1 MTLDDIFGFV
11 GEAVT
16 PSVFAADALNFKA
29 NPRQREVLDAKAGRG
44 ILCCSRQWGKSTTV
58 AAKAVH
64 HALFTPDSLTVAIAP
79 TLRQS
84 EELLKKMRSFLR
96 MCGIQARVD
105 SANRF
110 SIVLPNRVRILAL
123 PADEDNIRGFSAV
136 SLLIIDEA
144 ARVPDSVYRAAL
156 PFLAATDGQIWLM
169 STPKGKRGFFY
180 HEWINPD
187 NGWLKIH
194 SNVEEAHHLKPAF
207 LDRQRESQPQ
217 DVFREEYYCEFRDPD
232 GQLFPTGDIDAA
244 FTSEYGPIPTRHL
257 LITPNTTV
265 LRYFLGIDLGQ
276 RQDHSA
282 IAILERHTRLT
293 GDRDPVT
300 YQPYE
305 KTTLVLRH
313 IERFPLNTPYTSLI
327 WKIKDLLANP
337 NIERDHRIAIDATGV
352 GGPFLDFLRQN
363 GVQRNLVAVSITAG
377 ETQSVHHNTHY
388 IPKRDLLTN
397 LQLQLQNRALQI
409 STHLPHAPILRDE
422 LASLRRYTATRGE
435 TYQPDRCGSH
445 DDLLMALA
453 LAAWPRR

>member
-1 MTLDDIFGFV
+1 MIRKQI
-11 GEAVT
+11 
-16 PSVFAADALNFKA
+16 AASCAARDS
-29 NPRQREVLDAKAGRG
+29 GG
-44 ILCCSRQWGKSTTV
+44 GKSTTV
-58 AAKAVH
+58 AAKAAH
-64 HALFTPDSLTVAIAP
+64 HALFAPDSLTLVIAP

-84 EELLKKMRSFLR
+84 EELLKKMRGFFR
-96 MCGIQARVD
+96 ACDIQARVD

-110 SIVLPNRVRILAL
+110 SIVLPSRARILAL

-156 PFLAATDGQIWLM
+156 PFLAATDGQVWLM
-169 STPKGKRGFFY
+169 STPKGKRGFFDD
-180 HEWINPD
+180 EWISPD

-207 LDRQRESQPQ
+207 LARQRDSQPQ

-244 FTSEYGPIPTRHL
+244 FTDDFGAIPTRHHVMTL
-257 LITPNTTV
+257 RSTE

-282 IAILERHTRLT
+282 IAILERHTQLT

-300 YQPYE
+300 YKPHE
-305 KTTLVLRH
+305 VTTLVLRH
-313 IERFPLNTPYTSLI
+313 IERFPLNMPYPELI

-363 GVQRNLVAVSITAG
+363 GVNRNVFAVSITSG
-377 ETQSVHHNTHY
+377 ETQSVQRNTNY

-397 LQLQLQNRALQI
+397 LQLLLQSRALKV
-409 STHLPHAPILRDE
+409 STHLPHGPILRDE
-422 LASLRRYTATRGE
+422 LANLRRATSVRGE
-435 TYQPDRCGSH
+435 TYEPDRSGRH